1 MIGVIA
7 LGYPRRVRH
16 LSRMS
21 QRLLLA
27 SRVGAVLLLLFLMLR
42 PSLILTSQDSG
53 TAVMYVVSDHSR
65 SMQTPD
71 APGSL
76 TRMEAQRQLLRDTDT
91 SLSKFNDSVEIRRR
105 KFAQSLQ
112 PWDPKQIEANG
123 DFTSLSNCLEE
134 LLRESDS
141 SKKVYIVL
149 SSDGRQA
156 AWGDDDRSPMPYAKL
171 LAKQDTPVYTVVHG
185 TSDVVAN
192 GLDVS
197 LTELDITRDVFVR
210 NVVPVQVRL
219 KAQGASGRKVIVR
232 VFLEAPASGESISG
246 EMIAVPVDQQ
256 SRPIHEFICDGDS
269 IDNLIHLDFVPQT
282 AGEFKVAVEVAPLDG
297 EVRLTNNRLETLIR
311 VRKGGIRVVYFD
323 KLRAESRW
331 VKSITVSSRVQLDT
345 MTVYSGDLA
354 NRNQFEDSWFKPG
367 NVDAFIIGD
376 VPADAIGAARLEAI
390 RRCCRRSGAGL
401 IMTGGIQNFGVGGY
415 QNHRISELFP
425 VEMAETFE
433 QLTGE
438 VVMYPTETGL
448 RHSVM
453 QIAPPNLNKDRWKDL
468 PPLNGATLLKPLALA
483 LVQILATTENG
494 TPLLVAHETET
505 SRVMAFAGDST
516 WQWYV
521 QRGWGATAF
530 QRFWRQ
536 TIFWL
541 TKKEQDS
548 EGPVWVSA
556 EPRDLMPG
564 QHVDLTFGAR
574 DRQGMQLVDAAYE
587 IIVTKPDGTTQS
599 VLASRDGNQGIAQ
612 FTEADAP
619 GDYLVRVEA
628 THNGVQHGWDATRFL
643 VNARDPELDNPSA
656 DPEMMREL
664 ANASGG
670 SFLTSA
676 ELLER
681 LDQWSTKGL
690 PGHQLDRI
698 KRLNLWDNWYLLF
711 LFAGLMTFEW
721 VLRKQNGL
729 V

>member
-1 MIGVIA
+1 MIGVVA

-16 LSRMS
+16 LSKTR
-21 QRLLLA
+21 QRLLLV
-27 SRVGAVLLLLFLMLR
+27 SRVAAVLLLLFLMLR
-42 PSLILTSQDSG
+42 PSLILRSQDPG
-53 TAVMYVVSDHSR
+53 TAVLYVVSDHSR

-71 APGSL
+71 AAGSL
-76 TRMEAQRQLLRDTDT
+76 TRFDAQRQLFQKADT
-91 SLSKFNDSVEIRRR
+91 SLDKFDDSVEIRRR
-105 KFAQSLQ
+105 TFAQSLH
-112 PWDPKQIEANG
+112 PWDAKQNEADG
-123 DFTSLSNCLEE
+123 EFTSLSNCLEE
-134 LLRESDS
+134 LLRESNS
-141 SKKVYIVL
+141 GKKVSIVL

-171 LAKQDTPVYTVVHG
+171 LAKHNTPVYTVVHG

-192 GLDVS
+192 GLDLS

-210 NVVPVQVRL
+210 NVVPVQVRF
-219 KAQGASGRKVIVR
+219 KAQGASGRKVRVR
-232 VFLEAPASGESISG
+232 VWLEDLPSGDSITG
-246 EMIAVPVDQQ
+246 KMVPVPADEQ
-256 SRPIHEFICDGDS
+256 SHPIREFICDGDS
-269 IDNLIHLDFVPQT
+269 IDMLIDLDFVPQMP
-282 AGEFKVAVEVAPLDG
+282 GEFKVAVEVTPLDD

-323 KLRAESRW
+323 KLRAEKRW
-331 VKSITVSSRVQLDT
+331 LQSITVSSRVQLDT
-345 MTVYSGDLA
+345 MTVYSGHLA

-376 VPADAIGAARLEAI
+376 VPADAIGEERLEAI
-390 RRCCRRSGAGL
+390 RRCCVRSGAGL
-401 IMTGGIQNFGVGGY
+401 IMTGGFQNFGAGGY

-438 VVMYPTETGL
+438 VSMHPTDTGL

-468 PPLNGATLLKPLALA
+468 PPLNGATLLKPLELA
-483 LVQILATTENG
+483 LVQVLATTENG
-494 TPLLVAHETET
+494 TPLLVAHETGK

-548 EGPVWVSA
+548 DGPVWVSA

-564 QHVDLTFGAR
+564 QHVDLSFGAR
-574 DRQGMQLVDAAYE
+574 DSQGLQIVDAEYE
-587 IIVTKPDGTTQS
+587 ITVTKPDGTIQS
-599 VLASRDGNQGIAQ
+599 VLASRDGTVGVAQ
-612 FTEADAP
+612 FSEADQP
-619 GDYLVRVEA
+619 GDYSVRVEA
-628 THNGVQHGWDATRFL
+628 TLNGQHHGWDETRFL

-681 LDQWSTKGL
+681 LNQWATEGL

-698 KRLNLWDNWYLLF
+698 KRLNLWDNWYLLL
-711 LFAGLMTFEW
+711 LFVGLMTFEW
-721 VLRKQNGL
+721 VLRKKNGL